1 MAFTPAFEARRAA
14 PARVAHSTHE
24 LSIISDSQSS
34 WVVFNPPHRVATDI
48 LSFSTNDV
56 LTQTESHSL
65 QDMDEDEEDDNDN
78 VDDDENNFRS
88 HNAPQTAHV
97 TRRDDSDDSGSEIDD
112 DELIDHLHMTLSN
125 RIEEWQKTTDTAVSD
140 NIASWDLDEEL
151 VTHILDKSVLRPA
164 PRFYG
169 DHYFENMS
177 KADYARFRRTS
188 AKLRRSLTQKGA
200 QTVKSDILLRLLE
213 LLQWQTLLRTS
224 GSLVDDYIVNTLART
239 SFHDPIL
246 RNLRFANT
254 ATLSSLVSCGGGG
267 SSWNEI

>member
-65 QDMDEDEEDDNDN
+65 QVEDEDEEDEDDE
-78 VDDDENNFRS
+78 DDDFDEQKEAGN
-88 HNAPQTAHV
+88 AHV
-97 TRRDDSDDSGSEIDD
+97 TRREDSDESGSEIDD

-151 VTHILDKSVLRPA
+151 VSHILDKSVLRPA

-177 KADYARFRRTS
+177 KADYARFQRTS

-200 QTVKSDILLRLLE
+200 HNVNSDILLRLLE

-239 SFHDPIL
+239 SFHASVL

-254 ATLSSLVSCGGGG
+254 ATLSSLVSCGGG